1 MECNIGDYYRYV
13 DAPSH
18 SSFLSENGRSW
29 AEISTADWD
38 YSNLCIKAFTQSL
51 SGQTV
56 LHLENENPKALF
68 SVYRPNKE
76 EVPMRADGSFLLAQN
91 TRYIYQCDAYSPAL
105 QPDGGHMASFQNSFT
120 TGEETSLTLT
130 AKSHPLPFSDVSVF
144 SWYFDSVVYCYEN
157 SLVNGVTPTE
167 FSPESPATRAEL
179 VTLLWRMEGQPKPNS
194 LESFPDVPQN
204 TWYSE
209 AVAWAAE
216 NGVVN
221 GNEKGLFVPGA
232 RIIRQDFA
240 VMLYRYQDLVHG
252 SDVTSQGQL
261 SAYTD
266 ANKISNYAKD
276 AMSWCVAEKILN
288 GRTAT
293 TLAPQ
298 GTILRSE
305 TAVMLQRLLA
315 PSL

>member
-1 MECNIGDYYRYV
+1 M
-13 DAPSH
+13 
-18 SSFLSENGRSW
+18 
-29 AEISTADWD
+29 
-38 YSNLCIKAFTQSL
+38 
-51 SGQTV
+51 
-56 LHLENENPKALF
+56 
-68 SVYRPNKE
+68 
-76 EVPMRADGSFLLAQN
+76 
-91 TRYIYQCDAYSPAL
+91 
-105 QPDGGHMASFQNSFT
+105 
-120 TGEETSLTLT
+120 
-130 AKSHPLPFSDVSVF
+130 
-144 SWYFDSVVYCYEN
+144 
-157 SLVNGVTPTE
+157 
-167 FSPESPATRAEL
+167 
-179 VTLLWRMEGQPKPNS
+179 
-194 LESFPDVPQN
+194 
-204 TWYSE
+204 
-209 AVAWAAE
+209 
-216 NGVVN
+216 VN

-305 TAVMLQRLLA
+305 TAAMLQRLLA
-315 PSL
+315 PTF